1 MSLKYSVRSSRLRI
15 VTADRMVPVDGRVVN
30 GLAATAEAAAA
41 AAAAVAIVLE
51 AVVATAADTAA
62 GGPWAEWPAAAAGD
76 RLVEDA
82 VAVAVPLDADE
93 GPAAAAAAAATATVP
108 EATLAL
114 LMVAGVVAGEDGP
127 LVMPA
132 P

>member
-30 GLAATAEAAAA
+30 GLVATAEAAAA

-82 VAVAVPLDADE
+82 VAVPLDADE
-93 GPAAAAAAAATATVP
+93 GPAAAAATATVP